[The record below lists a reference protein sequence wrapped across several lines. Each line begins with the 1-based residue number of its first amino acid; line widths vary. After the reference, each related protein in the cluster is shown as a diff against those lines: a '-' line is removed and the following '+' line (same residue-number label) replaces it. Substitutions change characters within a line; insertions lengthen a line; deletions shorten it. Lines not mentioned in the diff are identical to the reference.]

1 MLTSLRKLQIATVVL
16 AGSAGWVWSQDSA
29 PLPIAAPVQGRPAPV
44 TASRPPVAVPPSVDL
59 ITPSPV
65 PVSEPF
71 VQVNPGTDVRL
82 VDEFRTPAPQ
92 DNFTVNAKVS
102 QPVYR
107 VIPKTR
113 TVVEYITVQVSDD
126 ERTEGVE
133 VNKAFEALKSSGVQ
147 AEKDAAAEKL
157 KGILEKQFNRD
168 LERRE
173 KEVAELEER
182 VKKLRE
188 QVTKR
193 KEAKDDIV
201 TLRMA
206 TIMHEAAGLG
216 FPATG
221 ERPREFGG
229 DVQFFNTAPAYPV
242 PAIPTVPG
250 PVPTYTPLTR

>member
-16 AGSAGWVWSQDSA
+16 AGSAGWVWSQDADPSA
-29 PLPIAAPVQGRPAPV
+29 ITVPVQAVPAPV
-44 TASRPPVAVPPSVDL
+44 ATSRPPIAVPRSVDL
-59 ITPSPV
+59 ITANPLS
-65 PVSEPF
+65 VSEPF
-71 VQVNPGTDVRL
+71 VQVNPASEAGVR
-82 VDEFRTPAPQ
+82 DEFRATGSQ
-92 DNFTVNAKVS
+92 DNLIFNAKVS

-126 ERTEGVE
+126 ERTETVE
-133 VNKAFEALKSSGVQ
+133 LNKLIETLKSSGPQ
-147 AEKDAAAEKL
+147 AEKDTATKTL
-157 KGILEKQFNRD
+157 SGILEKQFNRD

-193 KEAKDDIV
+193 KEAKDDIIK
-201 TLRMA
+201 LRLT
-206 TIMHEAAGLG
+206 TIANEAAGLG

-229 DVQFFNTAPAYPV
+229 DVQFFNTNPAYAV
-242 PAIPTVPG
+242 PTVPTVPG
-250 PVPTYTPLTR
+250 PVPSYTPLSR